1 MSLQFIWFALRLML
15 EAAQPR
21 FRKFVQTLE
30 AVPPRFR
37 KFVQT
42 LEDDHAC
49 IEEKLGKRNFT
60 SIKATLSL
68 VVGMEA
74 VVMFALI
81 GFEVIPNEDFAV
93 AILFPLG
100 AIYGMSVLY
109 AVKKIPEIQRL
120 NPDQAET
127 RSATPAVVHAD
138 PALSQS

>member
-1 MSLQFIWFALRLML
+1 MSLQFIWFALCLML

-21 FRKFVQTLE
+21 FRKFVQALE
-30 AVPPRFR
+30 
-37 KFVQT
+37 K
-42 LEDDHAC
+42 EHANV
-49 IEEKLGKRNFT
+49 EQELGKRNFT
-60 SIKATLSL
+60 AIKVALSL
-68 VVGMEA
+68 VVGLEA

-81 GFEVIPNEDFAV
+81 GFEIIKGDFAV

-109 AVKKIPEIQRL
+109 AVKKILEIQRL
-120 NPDQAET
+120 NQDQEET